1 MVSHP
6 GFLPAMLSA
15 LPSKTRYVL
24 LAGTLLLLLSLLF
37 AVTVLRVPT
46 VPPGVVVV
54 LLGAALLFWIADV
67 GRAARANEALRR
79 EVAERARAEEA
90 LRESETE
97 LRTLV
102 RHFPNGAVFLFDR
115 DMRYLVADGRA
126 LERNGMKSAD
136 IEGRTMHEVLSPE
149 SRRRLEPI
157 YRSTLA
163 GDPPPAFEYE
173 YNGRILRLVPVPVR
187 DDAGAVI
194 AGMLITL
201 DVTEIR
207 QAEEE
212 RKRIERKL
220 QDTQR
225 LESLGLLAGGIA
237 HDFNNL
243 LTAIR
248 AHADVVRL
256 DVTPGS
262 ETAESVEAIIAGAR
276 RAGELT
282 NRLLAYAGKGHFV
295 LRPVL
300 LNEVLRELGDLMR
313 VSMGQHVRV
322 DLDLAPD
329 LPTIEADAAQLR
341 QVALNLL
348 VNASEAIV
356 PASPGTVTIS
366 TGAEDLDEQTLT
378 RRAPDGERAAG
389 RYVRLSVKDTG
400 CGMDAETLARIFDP
414 FFTTKFAGRGL
425 GLAAVH
431 GIVRGHRGVMEVESE
446 PGRGTTFHI
455 WFPAMDTSRI
465 SAEPAATSTSTRR
478 GTALVVD
485 DEPAVRAAFAR
496 VLKRLGFEVCLAEDG
511 PAALEALRAGIP
523 DLVVA
528 FVDLTMPEMPGD
540 VLAAAMH
547 KARPDIPII
556 LMSGYTAEDVA
567 ARHGDVG
574 QSVFLHKPFTLETL
588 REALRRALEG
598 GGAA

>member
-1 MVSHP
+1 MHRFP
-6 GFLPAMLSA
+6 
-15 LPSKTRYVL
+15 PSRTRFAL
-24 LAGTLLLLLSLLF
+24 LAAAVVLVLSLVAARLLD
-37 AVTVLRVPT
+37 APDVPAD
-46 VPPGVVVV
+46 VVVV
-54 LLGAALLFWIADV
+54 LLGAALLLWIADV
-67 GRAARANEALRR
+67 GRAARANEALRC
-79 EVAERARAEEA
+79 EIAERKRVEEA
-90 LRESETE
+90 LRESETK

-115 DMRYLVADGRA
+115 DLRYLVADGRA
-126 LERNGMKSAD
+126 LELYGFTSPEV
-136 IEGRTMHEVLSPE
+136 EGRTLQEVLEPE
-149 SRRRLEPI
+149 AVRRLAPV
-157 YRSTLA
+157 YRATLA
-163 GDPPPAFEYE
+163 GETPPEFQYQH
-173 YNGRILRLVPVPVR
+173 NDRTLHLVGVPVR
-187 DDAGAVI
+187 DDTGAVI
-194 AGMLITL
+194 AGMLIAL
-201 DVTEIR
+201 DITDFR

-243 LTAIR
+243 LAAILG
-248 AHADVVRL
+248 HADVVRL
-256 DVTPGS
+256 DVPPGS
-262 ETAESVEAIIAGAR
+262 ETAESVDAIIAGVR
-276 RAGELT
+276 RAAEMT

-300 LNEVLRELGDLMR
+300 LNDVLRELDDLMR
-313 VSMGQHVRV
+313 VSMGQHAQVE
-322 DLDLAPD
+322 LDLAED
-329 LPTIEADAAQLR
+329 LPAIEADAAQLR

-348 VNASEAIV
+348 VNASEAID
-356 PASPGTVTIS
+356 PGTQGTVTVS
-366 TGAEDLDEQTLT
+366 TRAEELDDGRLAQL
-378 RRAPDGERAAG
+378 APNGERAPG

-431 GIVRGHRGVMEVESE
+431 GIVRGHRGMMEVESE

-455 WFPAMDTSRI
+455 WFPATEAAAPR
-465 SAEPAATSTSTRR
+465 AEPPATATCARR

-496 VLKRLGFEVCLAEDG
+496 VLKRLGFDVRMAEDG

-528 FVDLTMPEMPGD
+528 FVDLTMPLMPGD
-540 VLAAAMH
+540 VLARAIREC
-547 KARPDIPII
+547 RPDIPLI

-574 QSVFLHKPFTLETL
+574 HAVFLHKPFTLEAL
-588 REALRRALEG
+588 REALRCALEG
-598 GGAA
+598 KGT